1 MDEKPVV
8 YYTRSCPNCHALME
22 RLTSFGIEF
31 ETRDL
36 CDPDTL
42 TDLRCNGC
50 FAMQAP
56 ILQIGDMYF
65 WVV

>member
-1 MDEKPVV
+1 
-8 YYTRSCPNCHALME
+8 ME